1 LSCVFRYDSARI
13 NPQGATLSLSEVL
26 GIVVLVAA
34 IGAVMWYYRAR
45 D

>member
-1 LSCVFRYDSARI
+1 V
-13 NPQGATLSLSEVL
+13 GLSEII
-26 GIVVLVAA
+26 GMIVLVAA